1 MIRKVLRVVVSIG
14 LVAALSPVVSAGSA
28 GAQETTCEGGV
39 IVLVGR
45 VSVPAGGELVDIVDT
60 QVCVFSTVAG
70 SPVTCMG
77 DLLLITIE
85 EIQVGGLLVV
95 RDVCVAA
102 NTEFIEVGTAA
113 LIRVELDSNNSPIP
127 LPGTSGDDGYGP
139 LSLIPLLVV
148 LSLLAP
154 AAGRRLVQR
163 RHRATA
169 G

>member
-1 MIRKVLRVVVSIG
+1 MIRKVLRVVVSMG
-14 LVAALSPVVSAGSA
+14 LVAALFPVVSAGPA
-28 GAQETTCEGGV
+28 GAQVPTTCTGGV
-39 IVLVGR
+39 IVTVGR
-45 VSVPAGGELVDIVDT
+45 VAVPAGGELVDIVDT

-77 DLLLITIE
+77 DLVLITIE
-85 EIQVGGLLVV
+85 EITAAGLLVV
-95 RDVCVAA
+95 RDVCVA
-102 NTEFIEVGTAA
+102 VGTTIGPITVSIAF
-113 LIRVELDSNNSPIP
+113 ESNSPIP

-139 LSLIPLLVV
+139 LSFIPPLLVV

-154 AAGRRLVQR
+154 AAGRRLLQR